1 MNKKSRKAVL
11 GTFSYNSISQC
22 TRFFLKSIYL
32 LLLVC
37 VCDVCECGCPRVTV
51 HMWSR
56 TRDSFPESGLCFHR
70 EFQRLTQVIRLT
82 RQAFLPSQPSRCSSF
97 YASSVIPLGAEE
109 VPWAPFQNHHCSSC
123 HSQIGAHIKHRVQEL
138 GHGCSALV
146 TKAGALQCS
155 PSDGYTKKELIECA
169 RRVSEKVSTDLL
181 GLHVSP
187 PQPSVGGLPL

>member
-1 MNKKSRKAVL
+1 MTAFQNQGSASTESSR
-11 GTFSYNSISQC
+11 
-22 TRFFLKSIYL
+22 
-32 LLLVC
+32 
-37 VCDVCECGCPRVTV
+37 
-51 HMWSR
+51 
-56 TRDSFPESGLCFHR
+56 
-70 EFQRLTQVIRLT
+70 RLTQVIRLT
-82 RQAFLPSQPSRCSSF
+82 RQAFLPIQPSRCSSF
-97 YASSVIPLGAEE
+97 HASSVIPLGAEE

-181 GLHVSP
+181 GLPVSP